1 MFLVVQYV
9 ICKNNAYRNY
19 WHNCV
24 KKREYS
30 FRDCL
35 SHSTRS
41 NSFPFLS
48 CGPML
53 WVGAECRHSSRPVK
67 RQIFSVLGAYRHE
80 ISPVGR
86 ACTVKES
93 SSVQNQVFFRNMR
106 RCMLSPFLRNTQCTQ
121 IASYIF
127 VSAFKRNYRAVCRV
141 ICSGA
146 TFISTYG
153 RERTTHHQK

>member
-1 MFLVVQYV
+1 MKTILTGT
-9 ICKNNAYRNY
+9 C

-30 FRDCL
+30 LRDCL

-41 NSFPFLS
+41 NSFPFES

-80 ISPVGR
+80 ISPVGG
-86 ACTVKES
+86 ACTVRVQLCSESRS
-93 SSVQNQVFFRNMR
+93 SSEMR
-106 RCMLSPFLRNTQCTQ
+106 CCTLSPFLRNTKCTQ
-121 IASYIF
+121 IVSYIF
-127 VSAFKRNYRAVCRV
+127 VAAFKRNYRSVCWV

-153 RERTTHHQK
+153 RERATHHQK